1 MQKSKFRQIVENSFK
16 NSSLL
21 RYRLSEEQRKLL
33 EKELD
38 ESFSLKEVNLDL
50 LNANNYISE
59 DLFNLI
65 IDAIKKENY
74 KPLPYKVNNSYAL
87 QLNIDDKRFPKILL
101 VDLNK
106 DKYGEYIPRAN
117 SILLDLLDD
126 TNEIDTFKYR
136 DFKNDIGSFIVSHEL
151 AHDDQYKFLKSI
163 NKSNTYFNNKPYEDD
178 FTENYAFR
186 QQISKMIAYHF
197 RKEIKRNIELNPQL
211 PLKEIFYDTVNG
223 IVYTLFNTHTLT
235 NNFLKRVNKKNK
247 NKVLN
252 YIYAMCKQLFID
264 NHDMITWWY
273 EEEKYKKVD

>member
-1 MQKSKFRQIVENSFK
+1 MSKFRQIVENSFK

-87 QLNIDDKRFPKILL
+87 QLNIDDKKFPNIML

-106 DKYGEYIPRAN
+106 DKYGEYVPKMN
-117 SILLDLLDD
+117 TILLDLLDD
-126 TNEIDTFKYR
+126 SGEIDTFKYR
-136 DFKNDIGSFIVSHEL
+136 DFKNDIGSFVVSHEL
-151 AHDDQYKFLKSI
+151 AHDDQYKFLRSI
-163 NKSNTYFNNKPYEDD
+163 NKSNSYFNNKPYEDD

-186 QQISKMIAYHF
+186 QQISKMINYHF

-235 NNFLKRVNKKNK
+235 NTFLKSVNRKNK
-247 NKVLN
+247 NKILN
-252 YIYAMCKQLFID
+252 YIYAICKQMFID
-264 NHDMITWWY
+264 NYDMITWWY
-273 EEEKYKKVD
+273 EEERRKLK

>member
-1 MQKSKFRQIVENSFK
+1 MSKFRQIVENSFK

-21 RYRLSEEQRKLL
+21 RYRLSEEQRTLL

-136 DFKNDIGSFIVSHEL
+136 DFKNDIGSFVVSHEL

-186 QQISKMIAYHF
+186 QQISKMVVYHF
-197 RKEIKRNIELNPQL
+197 RKEIKRNIELNPQ
-211 PLKEIFYDTVNG
+211 FR
-223 IVYTLFNTHTLT
+223 
-235 NNFLKRVNKKNK
+235 KRNS
-247 NKVLN
+247 L
-252 YIYAMCKQLFID
+252 YLI
-264 NHDMITWWY
+264 
-273 EEEKYKKVD
+273 